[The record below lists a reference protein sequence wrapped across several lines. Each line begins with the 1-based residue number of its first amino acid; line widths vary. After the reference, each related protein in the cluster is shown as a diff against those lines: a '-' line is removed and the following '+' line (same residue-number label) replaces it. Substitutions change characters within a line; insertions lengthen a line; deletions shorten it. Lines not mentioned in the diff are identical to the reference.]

1 MKIEK
6 FVRRKAVFYVSDIT
20 LTDIAKEIRNL
31 DSSKKGTFRNI
42 PPKSLKGIVD
52 VWGSILL
59 NIWIRAVSKTVH
71 IQIIL
76 N

>member
-20 LTDIAKEIRNL
+20 LTDIAKEIRSL

-59 NIWIRAVSKTVH
+59 NLWIRAVSKTVH

>member
-52 VWGSILL
+52 V
-59 NIWIRAVSKTVH
+59 
-71 IQIIL
+71 
-76 N
+76 